1 MAAYNKGILT
11 TYLAG
16 LRTTMTELLNAIRH
30 DMNALNSTENIK
42 EETIETVSPEQ
53 FVRSARTW
61 LALNEK
67 RMAAVQG
74 VDGDQTQEQIKSDLV
89 RLQAEIASAA
99 GDYEKKLSET
109 GGRNALTVVALPR
122 IPRFRPRFSSTES
135 PTVITVMSP
144 AVPKAVPMTALLYR
158 LRSLET
164 CLMDIRIRSAILMN
178 LYSSTLSG
186 ISYHDSRYLLAF

>member
-1 MAAYNKGILT
+1 M
-11 TYLAG
+11 
-16 LRTTMTELLNAIRH
+16 
-30 DMNALNSTENIK
+30 
-42 EETIETVSPEQ
+42 
-53 FVRSARTW
+53 
-61 LALNEK
+61 
-67 RMAAVQG
+67 QG